1 MKMNLL
7 SFTWISMAKAGFYL
21 VYSGFYSF
29 YSPGETAVFWK
40 SVVMIRKSL
49 EGVGHPFG
57 GR

>member
-1 MKMNLL
+1 
-7 SFTWISMAKAGFYL
+7 MAKAGFYL
-21 VYSGFYSF
+21 VYSGFYPF